1 VEQATSLKPLRV
13 SLFWKLGLTYLFLLF
28 IVLVSVDYYA
38 GRVLRQ
44 EYVRAADQQLSSLA
58 QVARG
63 RPPQFADA
71 AAVAAWTSWMSRS
84 GARVT
89 LIAADGRVLADSAH
103 DIETMENH
111 SNRPEFRAAMAQGQG
126 DSVRHSRTLDRD
138 LVYWAIRFDRPAQPP
153 VIIRFATPLAAINTS
168 LASVRHA
175 LWKVSAL
182 ILIVGIAIS
191 LLFSRGFVRRIENLK
206 RFSSR
211 VAAGDFSSLHEEDGN
226 DELGELAAT
235 LNDTAARLSATI
247 QSLTDERNR
256 SAAILRSMAEGVA
269 VVDAQSRLAFCN
281 EAFAKIWNVD
291 LRDAEGRSAVEVI
304 YQPEVLELIPQAL
317 DTEKTLV
324 GEISFGGARPRNFS
338 ATVAPITPFE
348 TPEAPMGSHPP
359 IPRRGVVIVLHE
371 ITELRHLE
379 QVRKD
384 FVANVSHELRT
395 PLTAIQGFAETLLTG
410 ALEDKANNRRFV
422 EIIGNHAARL
432 ARLSNDLLRLSQ
444 IEAGKMNADFQMV
457 DLKLLVE
464 SSVEAAHPTATQKKL
479 IIEPP
484 NLPPNLPCVRG
495 DANLLR
501 DVLRNLLDN
510 AIQYTPPGGRV
521 EVTAAVDDGFAV
533 VTVSDTGIG
542 IPQSDQTRIFERF
555 YRVDAA
561 RSREVGGTGLGLSIA
576 KHVVEAHGGK
586 IWVES
591 AVGSGSTFHFSV
603 PLERSSS
610 SQVSGNS

>member
-1 VEQATSLKPLRV
+1 MKPLRV

-28 IVLVSVDYYA
+28 IVLVGMDFYA

-44 EYVRAADQQLSSLA
+44 EYIHAADQQLGSLA
-58 QVARG
+58 RVARAH
-63 RPPQFADA
+63 PPQFDNA
-71 AAVAAWTSWMSRS
+71 AAVASWTSWMSRS

-89 LIAADGRVLADSAH
+89 LIAANGRVLADSAH
-103 DIETMENH
+103 DVETMENH

-126 DSVRHSRTLDRD
+126 DSVRHSHTLDRD
-138 LVYWAIRFDRPAQPP
+138 LVYWAVRFDRSEQLP
-153 VIIRFATPLAAINTS
+153 VIIRFATPLAPINTS

-182 ILIVGIAIS
+182 ILVVGIAIS

-206 RFSSR
+206 GFSRR
-211 VAAGDFSSLHEEDGN
+211 VAAGDFSSLHGESGN
-226 DELGELAAT
+226 DELGELAAA
-235 LNDTAARLSATI
+235 LNNTAARLSATI
-247 QSLTDERNR
+247 QSLTEERNR

-269 VVDAQSRLAFCN
+269 VVDAQSRVAFCN

-291 LRDAEGRSAVEVI
+291 VRDAQGRTAVEVI
-304 YQPEVLELIPQAL
+304 RQPEVLELILKAL
-317 DTEKTLV
+317 ATNQTLV
-324 GEISFGGARPRNFS
+324 GEISFGGARPRSFS

-348 TPEAPMGSHPP
+348 TPEASTGSYPSTTP
-359 IPRRGVVIVLHE
+359 RGVVIVLHE

-410 ALEDKANNRRFV
+410 ALEDKTNNRRFV
-422 EIIGNHAARL
+422 EIIANHASRL
-432 ARLSNDLLRLSQ
+432 ARLSDDLLRLSQ
-444 IEAGKMNADFQMV
+444 IEAGKMNADFQAV
-457 DLKLLVE
+457 DLKLLID
-464 SSVEAAHPTATQKKL
+464 SAVEAAHTAAAQKRL
-479 IIEPP
+479 AITPP
-484 NLPPNLPCVRG
+484 DLPSNLPHVRG

-510 AIQYTPPGGRV
+510 AIQYTPAGGRV
-521 EVTAAVDDGFAV
+521 EVTATVDDGFAV
-533 VTVSDTGIG
+533 ITVSDTGIG
-542 IPQSDQTRIFERF
+542 IPLSDQPRIFERF

-576 KHVVEAHGGK
+576 KHIVEAHGGR

-603 PLERSSS
+603 PVQHSPSPELSK
-610 SQVSGNS
+610 NS

>member
-1 VEQATSLKPLRV
+1 MKPPRV

-28 IVLVSVDYYA
+28 VVLFSVDFYV
-38 GRVLRQ
+38 GQILRQ
-44 EYVRAADQQLSSLA
+44 EYISAAEQQLSSLA
-58 QVARG
+58 QIARAH
-63 RPPQFADA
+63 PPQSDDDA
-71 AAVAAWTSWMSRS
+71 ALASWASSMSRN
-84 GARVT
+84 GARVM
-89 LIAADGRVLADSAH
+89 LIAADGHVLADSAH
-103 DIETMENH
+103 DAETMENH
-111 SNRPEFRAAMAQGQG
+111 SDRPEFRAAVAQGQG
-126 DSVRHSRTLDRD
+126 TFVRHSRTLDRD
-138 LVYWAIRFDRPAQPP
+138 MVYWAVRFDRPAQPP
-153 VIIRFATPLAAINTS
+153 VIICLAAPLAPINAS

-182 ILIVGIAIS
+182 ILVVGVAIS
-191 LLFSRGFVRRIENLK
+191 LLFSRGFVRRIEDLK
-206 RFSSR
+206 GFSRR
-211 VAAGDFSSLHEEDGN
+211 VAAGDFSSLHGDSGN
-226 DELGELAAT
+226 DELGELAAE
-235 LNDTAARLSATI
+235 LNETAGRLSATI
-247 QSLTDERNR
+247 RSLTDERNR

-269 VVDAQSRLAFCN
+269 AVDAHSRLVFCN
-281 EAFAKIWNVD
+281 EAFAKIWNIDVE
-291 LRDAEGRSAVEVI
+291 DAVGRSAIEVI
-304 YQPEVLELIPQAL
+304 RQPDVLELIPEAL
-317 DTEKTLV
+317 ATGKTLI

-348 TPEAPMGSHPP
+348 AADSPSSAS
-359 IPRRGVVIVLHE
+359 RGVVIVLHE

-379 QVRKD
+379 QIRKD

-444 IEAGKMNADFQMV
+444 IEAGKMNADFQPV
-457 DLKLLVE
+457 DLKLLVDGGI
-464 SSVEAAHPTATQKKL
+464 EAARAAAAQKKL
-479 IIEPP
+479 TIAEPALP
-484 NLPPNLPCVRG
+484 SNLPRVRG

-510 AIQYTPPGGRV
+510 AIQYTPAGGRV
-521 EVTAAVDDGFAV
+521 DVTVTVNDGLAV

-542 IPQSDQTRIFERF
+542 IPQSDQPRIFERF

-561 RSREVGGTGLGLSIA
+561 RSREVGGTGLGLAIA

-591 AVGSGSTFHFSV
+591 QVGNGSAFHFSV
-603 PLERSSS
+603 PVQPAPELSR
-610 SQVSGNS
+610 NS

>member
-1 VEQATSLKPLRV
+1 MKPPRV

-28 IVLVSVDYYA
+28 VVLFSVDFYV
-38 GRVLRQ
+38 GQILRQ
-44 EYVRAADQQLSSLA
+44 EYISAAEQQLSSLA
-58 QVARG
+58 QIARAH
-63 RPPQFADA
+63 PPQSDDDA
-71 AAVAAWTSWMSRS
+71 ALASWASSMSRN
-84 GARVT
+84 GARVM
-89 LIAADGRVLADSAH
+89 LIAADGHVLADSAH
-103 DIETMENH
+103 DAETMENH
-111 SNRPEFRAAMAQGQG
+111 SDRPEFRAAVAQGQG
-126 DSVRHSRTLDRD
+126 TFVRHSRTLDRD
-138 LVYWAIRFDRPAQPP
+138 MVYWAVRFDRPAQPP
-153 VIIRFATPLAAINTS
+153 VIICLAAPLAPINAS

-182 ILIVGIAIS
+182 ILVVGVAIS
-191 LLFSRGFVRRIENLK
+191 LLFSRGFVRRIEDLK
-206 RFSSR
+206 GFSRR
-211 VAAGDFSSLHEEDGN
+211 VAAGDFSSLHGESGN
-226 DELGELAAT
+226 DELGELAAE
-235 LNDTAARLSATI
+235 LNETAGRLSATI
-247 QSLTDERNR
+247 RSLTDERNR

-269 VVDAQSRLAFCN
+269 AVDAHSRLVFCN
-281 EAFAKIWNVD
+281 EAFAKIWNIDVE
-291 LRDAEGRSAVEVI
+291 DAVGRSAIEVI
-304 YQPEVLELIPQAL
+304 RQPDVLELIPEAL
-317 DTEKTLV
+317 ATGKTLI

-348 TPEAPMGSHPP
+348 AADSPSSAS
-359 IPRRGVVIVLHE
+359 RGVVIVLHE

-379 QVRKD
+379 QIRKD

-444 IEAGKMNADFQMV
+444 IEAGKMNADFQPV
-457 DLKLLVE
+457 DLKLLVDGGI
-464 SSVEAAHPTATQKKL
+464 EAARAAAAQKKL
-479 IIEPP
+479 TIAEPDLP
-484 NLPPNLPCVRG
+484 SNLPRVRG

-510 AIQYTPPGGRV
+510 AIQYTPAGGRV
-521 EVTAAVDDGFAV
+521 DVTVTVNDGLAV

-542 IPQSDQTRIFERF
+542 IPQSDQPRIFERF

-561 RSREVGGTGLGLSIA
+561 RSREVGGTGLGLAIA

-591 AVGSGSTFHFSV
+591 QVGNGSAFHFSV
-603 PLERSSS
+603 PVQPAPELSR
-610 SQVSGNS
+610 NS

>member
-1 VEQATSLKPLRV
+1 MKPLRV

-28 IVLVSVDYYA
+28 IVLVGMDFYA

-44 EYVRAADQQLSSLA
+44 EYIHAADQQLSSLA
-58 QVARG
+58 QVARAH
-63 RPPQFADA
+63 PPQFDNA
-71 AAVAAWTSWMSRS
+71 AAVASWTSWMSRS

-89 LIAADGRVLADSAH
+89 LISADGRVLADSAH
-103 DIETMENH
+103 NIETMENH

-126 DSVRHSRTLDRD
+126 DSVRHSHTLDRD
-138 LVYWAIRFDRPAQPP
+138 LVYWAVRFDRSDQLP
-153 VIIRFATPLAAINTS
+153 VIIRFATPLAPINTS

-182 ILIVGIAIS
+182 ILVVGIAIS
-191 LLFSRGFVRRIENLK
+191 LLFSGGFVRRIENLK
-206 RFSSR
+206 GFSRR
-211 VAAGDFSSLHEEDGN
+211 VAAGDFSSLHGESGN
-226 DELGELAAT
+226 DELGELAAA
-235 LNDTAARLSATI
+235 LNNTAARLSATI
-247 QSLTDERNR
+247 QSLTEERNR

-291 LRDAEGRSAVEVI
+291 VRDAQGRTAVEVI
-304 YQPEVLELIPQAL
+304 RQPEVLELIPQAL
-317 DTEKTLV
+317 ATNKTLV

-348 TPEAPMGSHPP
+348 SPGAPTGSYSSTPS
-359 IPRRGVVIVLHE
+359 RGVVIVLHE

-410 ALEDKANNRRFV
+410 ALEDKANNRHFV

-432 ARLSNDLLRLSQ
+432 GRLSDDLLRLSQ
-444 IEAGKMNADFQMV
+444 IEAGKMNADFQAV
-457 DLKLLVE
+457 DLKLLVD
-464 SSVEAAHPTATQKKL
+464 SAVEAARTAATQKKL
-479 IIEPP
+479 TIAPP
-484 NLPPNLPCVRG
+484 DLPTNLPSVRG

-510 AIQYTPPGGRV
+510 AIQYTPAGGRV
-521 EVTAAVDDGFAV
+521 EVTATVDDGFAV
-533 VTVSDTGIG
+533 ITVSDTGIG
-542 IPQSDQTRIFERF
+542 IPQSDQPRIFERF

-576 KHVVEAHGGK
+576 KHIVEAHGGR

-603 PLERSSS
+603 PVQRSPSPELS
-610 SQVSGNS
+610 ENS

>member
-1 VEQATSLKPLRV
+1 LKPLRV

-28 IVLVSVDYYA
+28 VVLISFDFYV
-38 GRVLRQ
+38 GGMLQQ
-44 EYVRAADQQLSSLA
+44 EYIRAADQQLSSLA
-58 QVARG
+58 QIASAH
-63 RPPQFADA
+63 PPDFDNA
-71 AAVAAWTSWMSRS
+71 AALVSWTSWMARS
-84 GARVT
+84 SARVT
-89 LIAADGRVLADSAH
+89 LIAADGRLLADSAQGSE
-103 DIETMENH
+103 IAENY
-111 SNRPEFRAAMAQGQG
+111 SDRPEFRAALAQGQG
-126 DSVRHSRTLDRD
+126 GSVRFSQSANRD
-138 LVYWAIRFDRPAQPP
+138 LVYWAVRCDRRGEPP
-153 VIIRFATPLAAINTS
+153 VVIRFATPLAPINTS

-175 LWKVSAL
+175 LWKTSAL
-182 ILIVGIAIS
+182 ILLAGIVIS
-191 LLFSRGFVRRIENLK
+191 LWFSRGFVRRIESLK
-206 RFSSR
+206 GFSHR
-211 VAAGDFSSLHEEDGN
+211 VAAGDFSSLHGESGS
-226 DELGELAAT
+226 DELAELAKA
-235 LNDTAARLSATI
+235 LNDTASRLSTTI
-247 QSLTDERNR
+247 QSLTEERNR

-291 LRDAEGRSAVEVI
+291 AGDIEGRSVIEVI
-304 YQPEVLELIPQAL
+304 RQPDVLELIPQAL
-317 DTEKTLV
+317 ATEQTLV
-324 GEISFGGARPRNFS
+324 GEISLGGARPRNFS

-348 TPEAPMGSHPP
+348 TPGAATVSYAAT
-359 IPRRGVVIVLHE
+359 PRRGVVIVLHE
-371 ITELRHLE
+371 ITELRRLE
-379 QVRKD
+379 QIRKD

-410 ALEDKANNRRFV
+410 ALEDKNNNRRFV

-444 IEAGKMNADFQMV
+444 IEAGKLNADFQPV
-457 DLKLLVE
+457 DLKLLVDGG
-464 SSVEAAHPTATQKKL
+464 VETARPAAAQKKL
-479 IIEPP
+479 TVTSP
-484 NLPPNLPCVRG
+484 NLPSNLPRVRG

-521 EVTAAVDDGFAV
+521 QVTAAVDGGFAV

-542 IPQSDQTRIFERF
+542 IPQSDQPRIFERF

-591 AVGSGSTFHFSV
+591 TVGSGSTFRFSV
-603 PLERSSS
+603 PLERNYSFSRTL
-610 SQVSGNS
+610 

>member
-1 VEQATSLKPLRV
+1 MKPPRV

-28 IVLVSVDYYA
+28 VVLFSVDFYV
-38 GRVLRQ
+38 GQILRQ
-44 EYVRAADQQLSSLA
+44 EYISAAEQQLSSLA
-58 QVARG
+58 QIARAH
-63 RPPQFADA
+63 PPQSDDDA
-71 AAVAAWTSWMSRS
+71 ALASWASSMSRN
-84 GARVT
+84 GARVM
-89 LIAADGRVLADSAH
+89 LIAADGHVLADSAH
-103 DIETMENH
+103 DAETMENH
-111 SNRPEFRAAMAQGQG
+111 SDRPEFRAAVAQGQG
-126 DSVRHSRTLDRD
+126 TFVRHSRTLDRD
-138 LVYWAIRFDRPAQPP
+138 MVYWAVRFDRPAQPP
-153 VIIRFATPLAAINTS
+153 VIICLAAPLAPINAS

-182 ILIVGIAIS
+182 ILVVGVAIS
-191 LLFSRGFVRRIENLK
+191 LLFSRGFVRRIEDLK
-206 RFSSR
+206 GFSRR
-211 VAAGDFSSLHEEDGN
+211 VAAGDFSSLHGDSGN
-226 DELGELAAT
+226 DELGELAAE
-235 LNDTAARLSATI
+235 LNETAGRLSATI
-247 QSLTDERNR
+247 RSLTDERNR

-269 VVDAQSRLAFCN
+269 AVDAHSRLVFCN
-281 EAFAKIWNVD
+281 EAFAKIWNIDVE
-291 LRDAEGRSAVEVI
+291 DAVGRSAIEVI
-304 YQPEVLELIPQAL
+304 RQPDVLELIPEAL
-317 DTEKTLV
+317 ATGKTLI

-348 TPEAPMGSHPP
+348 AADSPSSAS
-359 IPRRGVVIVLHE
+359 RGVVIVLHE

-379 QVRKD
+379 QIRKD

-444 IEAGKMNADFQMV
+444 IEAGKMNADFQPV
-457 DLKLLVE
+457 DLKLLVDGGI
-464 SSVEAAHPTATQKKL
+464 EAARAAAAQKKL
-479 IIEPP
+479 TIAEPDLP
-484 NLPPNLPCVRG
+484 SNLPRVRG

-510 AIQYTPPGGRV
+510 AIQYTPAGGRV
-521 EVTAAVDDGFAV
+521 DVTVTVNDGLAV

-542 IPQSDQTRIFERF
+542 IPQSDQPRIFERF

-561 RSREVGGTGLGLSIA
+561 RSREVGGTGLGLAIA

-591 AVGSGSTFHFSV
+591 QVGNGSAFHFSV
-603 PLERSSS
+603 PVQPAPELSR
-610 SQVSGNS
+610 NS